1 MRHVKQQCGYAER
14 RICRALGIS
23 RSAVRY
29 EPQPRPDETAL
40 TSAIVGLAGQYGR
53 YGYRRIHALLESKG
67 WQVSHGRVMRIW
79 RREGLK
85 VPKKQPKRRR
95 LWLND
100 GSCIR
105 LCPERANHVWS

>member
-29 EPQPRPDETAL
+29 EPQPRPDEPAL
-40 TSAIVGLAGQYGR
+40 TSAIVSLAGQYGR
-53 YGYRRIHALLESKG
+53 YGYRRVHALLESRG

-85 VPKKQPKRRR
+85 IPVKQPKRRR

-100 GSCIR
+100 GSCVR
-105 LCPERANHVWS
+105 LRP